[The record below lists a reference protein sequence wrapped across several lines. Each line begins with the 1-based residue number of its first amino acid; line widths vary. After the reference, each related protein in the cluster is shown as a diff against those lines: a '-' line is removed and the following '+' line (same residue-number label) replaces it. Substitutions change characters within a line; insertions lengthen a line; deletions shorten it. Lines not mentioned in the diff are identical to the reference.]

1 MFKQQIQGVINLSFP
16 LIIIYNLQPAFFVTI
31 YGQILCS
38 LALGAYVYYLNYK
51 QVEQLEKTLQFSPT
65 GDHKDFFNN
74 IIEACQIDPA
84 TVVVKYAYTN
94 ESIAMAAGTTVI
106 IDPVV
111 WHDVQ
116 DDAQAVKVQEIFKLH
131 VEPNLS
137 QLQKDRLT
145 AFHRVLTPAAQR
157 FIFKHELGHIVHHFS
172 FYKLIVVFITG
183 SLAAFAGIMA
193 AVATLQIHGML
204 AIIVGMVVGGCM
216 DLFLTYLSNLVWK
229 LQQEKAADL
238 FAVQYSSDEDIQA
251 AALFFENHQ
260 NILDTHPEQ
269 NNVLA
274 KLPSIIKTGHQ
285 HGEVRSAYLLKL
297 MSVRKN

>member
-1 MFKQQIQGVINLSFP
+1 MFKQQIQGVINLSLP

-65 GDHKDFFNN
+65 GDHKFFFNTL
-74 IIEACQIDPA
+74 IEACQIDPA

-116 DDAQAVKVQEIFKLH
+116 DDSQAVKVQEIFKLH

-137 QLQKDRLT
+137 QLQKDRL
-145 AFHRVLTPAAQR
+145 AAVHRVLTPAAQR
-157 FIFKHELGHIVHHFS
+157 FIFKHELGHIVHNFS
-172 FYKLIVVFITG
+172 LYKLIVVFIAG
-183 SLAAFAGIMA
+183 SLAAFAGIFA
-193 AVATLQIHGML
+193 TVATLQIHGML

-229 LQQEKAADL
+229 LQQEKAADR
-238 FAVQYSSDEDIQA
+238 FAVQWSSDEDIQA

-269 NNVLA
+269 NNLLA